1 MKAHLRHFLSVC
13 SCASVH
19 PYQSVQSPQPSKA
32 SREVL
37 RWLNQQKQPGKL
49 RGNFSPSF
57 SRFRL
62 FWVFFLSYP
71 HFNHNS
77 EKLCSWIKEKNKS
90 HVSTS
95 FVSSHIRSYEQ
106 TLRRRAF
113 RVQPHLLASAIHT
126 AIPRACS
133 DAMTCEGESQRNQ
146 LEHTKPS
153 KVPSSFPSQRYS
165 YTQLPHRLNTFLV
178 KGKKKNIHRK
188 LPFCFCPT
196 VFHINSSGVV
206 IGYGPASPKTF

>member
-1 MKAHLRHFLSVC
+1 MK
-13 SCASVH
+13 
-19 PYQSVQSPQPSKA
+19 
-32 SREVL
+32 
-37 RWLNQQKQPGKL
+37 
-49 RGNFSPSF
+49 
-57 SRFRL
+57 
-62 FWVFFLSYP
+62 
-71 HFNHNS
+71 
-77 EKLCSWIKEKNKS
+77 KLCSWIKEKNKS

-133 DAMTCEGESQRNQ
+133 DAMTCEGESQRSQ
-146 LEHTKPS
+146 LERTKPS

-206 IGYGPASPKTF
+206 IGYGPASPKTFWPSNRGCFEWCQQRLIDSVGTIFRCN